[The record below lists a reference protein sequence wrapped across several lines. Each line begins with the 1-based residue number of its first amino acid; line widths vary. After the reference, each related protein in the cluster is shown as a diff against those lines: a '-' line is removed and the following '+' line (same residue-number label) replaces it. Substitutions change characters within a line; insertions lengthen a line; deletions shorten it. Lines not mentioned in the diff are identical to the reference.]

1 MLQRL
6 RTYSLGSE
14 SSDHQSTAVIRFSI
28 IRTGMRYGRSDP
40 DQTVAASCTK
50 GYFLDVIK
58 AARYRSNGYDL
69 MGRDLHRVVGCR
81 SNGTNPNAP
90 SDTLELIW
98 ATHFKSTAPNPSP
111 TQGPN
116 RGGAAPPTAESSL
129 AMSRTANH
137 DSQHTTN
144 PHNVKWRARRILGQD
159 SHPCR
164 CCGGCLPWHSL
175 TSAAQPN
182 SVEEFRAHDGLTRA
196 MDHPSTTLDSRQTP

>member
-1 MLQRL
+1 MNNTHRTAGSIL
-6 RTYSLGSE
+6 RKPEGSFTRRCGRRGMLGSE

-69 MGRDLHRVVGCR
+69 MGRDLHRAVGCR

-116 RGGAAPPTAESSL
+116 RGGAAPPYGGVIAG
-129 AMSRTANH
+129 
-137 DSQHTTN
+137 DV
-144 PHNVKWRARRILGQD
+144 PHGK
-159 SHPCR
+159 P
-164 CCGGCLPWHSL
+164 
-175 TSAAQPN
+175 
-182 SVEEFRAHDGLTRA
+182 
-196 MDHPSTTLDSRQTP
+196 

>member
-1 MLQRL
+1 LDLYPTVHSLSASWMAGTDPSVGPQINGFNSLQPHDAPASNPKRPAGIQ
-6 RTYSLGSE
+6 RP
-14 SSDHQSTAVIRFSI
+14 
-28 IRTGMRYGRSDP
+28 RYLLLPR
-40 DQTVAASCTK
+40 DQTVAA
-50 GYFLDVIK
+50 L
-58 AARYRSNGYDL
+58 
-69 MGRDLHRVVGCR
+69 
-81 SNGTNPNAP
+81 PP
-90 SDTLELIW
+90 
-98 ATHFKSTAPNPSP
+98 
-111 TQGPN
+111 
-116 RGGAAPPTAESSL
+116 PPTAESSL

-144 PHNVKWRARRILGQD
+144 PRNVKWRARRILGHD